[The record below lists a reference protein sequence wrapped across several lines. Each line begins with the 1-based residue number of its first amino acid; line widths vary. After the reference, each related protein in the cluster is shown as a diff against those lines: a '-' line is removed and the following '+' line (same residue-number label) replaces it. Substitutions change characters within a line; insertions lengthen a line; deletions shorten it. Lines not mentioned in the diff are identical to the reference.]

1 METSELTYRGRSE
14 REIFPEQEIHAK
26 RGYADTTMSA
36 ASKLLTLTRL
46 NSVSFSRLAELRA
59 LYSADYVGV

>member
-14 REIFPEQEIHAK
+14 REIFPEQRIHAK

-36 ASKLLTLTRL
+36 ASKLLNPTRFTLYRL
-46 NSVSFSRLAELRA
+46 QGRTGDDRQWRK
-59 LYSADYVGV
+59 YRQR